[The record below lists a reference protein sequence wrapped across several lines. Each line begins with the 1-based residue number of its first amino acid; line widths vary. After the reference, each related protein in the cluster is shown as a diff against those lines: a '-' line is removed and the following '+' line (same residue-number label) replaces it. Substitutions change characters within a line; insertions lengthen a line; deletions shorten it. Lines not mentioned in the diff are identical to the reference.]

1 LSFRAMRARMGSSSV
16 SRMQGFRRAH
26 FVCSLG
32 EAGLR
37 GAVLENV
44 GVMRLLLRRALV
56 TPLCIFAT
64 ASRDTASGYYDSVM
78 FRACRNSRIIDV
90 LIASMMLALPAL
102 AKDTPLAVIDWPDS
116 GTPQVR
122 FTFGKFKALP
132 GMGNLHGYVMDTTA
146 ENLSP
151 RRIPNARFKVYL
163 FDKNKVRIGEDTIA
177 LSNVGPG
184 ETVKFETTVTTSGN
198 PASVSIEAIS
208 EAARTV
214 SMTVNS
220 TPEGAVLKV
229 DGVEAGTTPR
239 MITVG
244 TGKHILTFSK
254 EGFTTGNFPLEISRE
269 DVSGGT
275 VSYELGA
282 SAMDS
287 IELRDG
293 SVLNGD
299 LVSIS
304 GMDVEVRVGGSIQH
318 IGRNKINRLILV
330 ERQAPAPDIP
340 PAAAPAPN
348 Q

>member
-1 LSFRAMRARMGSSSV
+1 MRISIAFAGFIRLSA
-16 SRMQGFRRAH
+16 
-26 FVCSLG
+26 VC
-32 EAGLR
+32 
-37 GAVLENV
+37 
-44 GVMRLLLRRALV
+44 LLMV
-56 TPLCIFAT
+56 
-64 ASRDTASGYYDSVM
+64 
-78 FRACRNSRIIDV
+78 
-90 LIASMMLALPAL
+90 LPAF
-102 AKDTPLAVIDWPDS
+102 AKDAPLQVIDWPDT
-116 GTPQVR
+116 GTPVVR

-151 RRIPNARFKVYL
+151 RRIPAARFKIYL

-177 LSNVGPG
+177 LNNVGPG

-198 PASVSIEAIS
+198 PAAVSLEAIS
-208 EAARTV
+208 DAAKTIT
-214 SMTVNS
+214 MTVNS
-220 TPEGAVLKV
+220 TPQGAMLKV
-229 DGVEAGTTPR
+229 DGVVAGTTPR

-244 TGKHILTFSK
+244 AGKHTLTFSK
-254 EGFTTGNFPLEISRE
+254 EGFVAGIFPLEISRD

-293 SVLNGD
+293 SMLNGD

-304 GMDVEVRVGGSIQH
+304 GMDVEIRVGGSIQH
-318 IGRNKINRLILV
+318 IDRNKIKRVMLV
-330 ERQAPAPDIP
+330 ERQAPAQDVP
-340 PAAAPAPN
+340 PAVAPASAPN

>member
-1 LSFRAMRARMGSSSV
+1 M
-16 SRMQGFRRAH
+16 
-26 FVCSLG
+26 
-32 EAGLR
+32 
-37 GAVLENV
+37 
-44 GVMRLLLRRALV
+44 
-56 TPLCIFAT
+56 
-64 ASRDTASGYYDSVM
+64 
-78 FRACRNSRIIDV
+78 
-90 LIASMMLALPAL
+90 ALPAL
-102 AKDTPLAVIDWPDS
+102 AKDAPLQVIDWPDT
-116 GTPQVR
+116 GTPVVR

-151 RRIPNARFKVYL
+151 RRIPAARFKIYL

-177 LSNVGPG
+177 LNNVGPG

-198 PASVSIEAIS
+198 PAAVSLEAIS
-208 EAARTV
+208 DAAKTIT
-214 SMTVNS
+214 MTVNS
-220 TPEGAVLKV
+220 TPQGAMLKV

-239 MITVG
+239 MIRVG
-244 TGKHILTFSK
+244 AGKHTLTFSK
-254 EGFTTGNFPLEISRE
+254 EGFAAGTFPLEISRD

-304 GMDVEVRVGGSIQH
+304 GMDVEIRVGGSIQH
-318 IGRNKINRLILV
+318 IDRNKIKRVMLV
-330 ERQAPAPDIP
+330 ERQAPAPDVP
-340 PAAAPAPN
+340 PAVAPTSAPN